1 MTLQNT
7 PAILSKASKRN
18 LCKKNL
24 RVTKKAKIKKS
35 DSSIINVDTISNIIV
50 NQADK
55 RVNIF
60 YDPLKVC

>member
-1 MTLQNT
+1 MTLLNT
-7 PAILSKASKRN
+7 PTILSKASKRN

-24 RVTKKAKIKKS
+24 HIIKKAKIEKS
-35 DSSIINVDTISNIIV
+35 DSSISNVDSISNIIV